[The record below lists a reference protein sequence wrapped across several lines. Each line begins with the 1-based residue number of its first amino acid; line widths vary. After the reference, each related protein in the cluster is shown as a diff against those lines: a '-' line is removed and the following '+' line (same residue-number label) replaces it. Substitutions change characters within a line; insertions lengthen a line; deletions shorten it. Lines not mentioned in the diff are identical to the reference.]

1 MDLNNIKRN
10 QLDYIL
16 TDILPTEL
24 SERFTFFYFYEFLM
38 TKRKELKQ
46 MNNFLISVKNK
57 YKTGIMFEGGGSG
70 HGGHKGNNWVT
81 MPLKYSIMK
90 ELHTERE
97 ISLLQPIAAVEL
109 FAFVSIYQKEL
120 INLIDMNSIFSLR
133 HHHKNNELCYK
144 NKNKS
149 ITKYFAV
156 ESAQIDKDLIEK
168 TGMFFDIKPYKS
180 IASFTSSEEW
190 LVLNSK
196 YRYFIRTDYKACF
209 DSIYTH
215 TFKWL
220 IGKDVNDTKDFK
232 NTNIYTTIDRI
243 LQNINARTSNGIV
256 VGPEFS
262 RMIAEILLQAIDRT
276 VYSKL
281 LNSGKA
287 LGENYNVYR
296 FVDDIFIFAES
307 EELAN
312 EIVQIYSEISAK
324 YLLRLNEAKLY
335 KNTVPFVLDEWI
347 NETSI
352 FANRTSACL
361 FRTKEEQEIWLQ
373 KEKQN
378 DLEKEIVPHILK
390 SRALYYSK
398 RSIMNQLNELI
409 CEYPS
414 KDRTIVAYFLGT
426 ILNKV
431 SRNKENVKIFS
442 EHVTEQTV
450 ANFMDLIF
458 YAYSFFPNYNNTQR
472 FLSIVSYIRDEY
484 DIFTS
489 SEQLQKLVNKYAF
502 IFDKANLNDIINL
515 VLFCAHAKIEIPY
528 RQEQMIVCKLREKD
542 DPILWASYL
551 LYSQYSTKYYKEIRD
566 EIGEILLERIDA
578 IIKKDS
584 IYTYREFWWVIIFN
598 KSPHLTMAE
607 QSKVDHLIN
616 ELKVSTATNLSA
628 EEICGNLFV
637 EFVKNNSRQFFEWDM
652 EEKDFLRNYTFKTY
666 ERSIFKNYRENVTSL
681 AWGSF

>member
-120 INLIDMNSIFSLR
+120 INLLDMNSIFSLR

-287 LGENYNVYR
+287 VGENYNVYR

-324 YLLRLNEAKLY
+324 YLLRLNEGKLY

-378 DLEKEIVPHILK
+378 GSEKEVVPHILK

-489 SEQLQKLVNKYAF
+489 SEQLQKLVN
-502 IFDKANLNDIINL
+502 
-515 VLFCAHAKIEIPY
+515 
-528 RQEQMIVCKLREKD
+528 
-542 DPILWASYL
+542 
-551 LYSQYSTKYYKEIRD
+551 
-566 EIGEILLERIDA
+566 
-578 IIKKDS
+578 
-584 IYTYREFWWVIIFN
+584 
-598 KSPHLTMAE
+598 
-607 QSKVDHLIN
+607 
-616 ELKVSTATNLSA
+616 
-628 EEICGNLFV
+628 
-637 EFVKNNSRQFFEWDM
+637 
-652 EEKDFLRNYTFKTY
+652 
-666 ERSIFKNYRENVTSL
+666 
-681 AWGSF
+681 

>member
-16 TDILPTEL
+16 TDMLPTEL

-57 YKTGIMFEGGGSG
+57 YKTGVMFEGGGSG

-120 INLIDMNSIFSLR
+120 INLLDMNSIFSLR

-168 TGMFFDIKPYKS
+168 ST
-180 IASFTSSEEW
+180 
-190 LVLNSK
+190 
-196 YRYFIRTDYKACF
+196 
-209 DSIYTH
+209 
-215 TFKWL
+215 
-220 IGKDVNDTKDFK
+220 
-232 NTNIYTTIDRI
+232 
-243 LQNINARTSNGIV
+243 
-256 VGPEFS
+256 
-262 RMIAEILLQAIDRT
+262 
-276 VYSKL
+276 
-281 LNSGKA
+281 
-287 LGENYNVYR
+287 
-296 FVDDIFIFAES
+296 
-307 EELAN
+307 
-312 EIVQIYSEISAK
+312 
-324 YLLRLNEAKLY
+324 
-335 KNTVPFVLDEWI
+335 
-347 NETSI
+347 
-352 FANRTSACL
+352 CL

-378 DLEKEIVPHILK
+378 SPEKEVVPHILK

-566 EIGEILLERIDA
+566 EIGGILLERIDA

-598 KSPHLTMAE
+598 KSPHLTIAE
-607 QSKVDHLIN
+607 QSKVDDLIN

>member
-1 MDLNNIKRN
+1 M
-10 QLDYIL
+10 
-16 TDILPTEL
+16 
-24 SERFTFFYFYEFLM
+24 
-38 TKRKELKQ
+38 
-46 MNNFLISVKNK
+46 
-57 YKTGIMFEGGGSG
+57 
-70 HGGHKGNNWVT
+70 
-81 MPLKYSIMK
+81 
-90 ELHTERE
+90 
-97 ISLLQPIAAVEL
+97 
-109 FAFVSIYQKEL
+109 
-120 INLIDMNSIFSLR
+120 
-133 HHHKNNELCYK
+133 
-144 NKNKS
+144 
-149 ITKYFAV
+149 V

-196 YRYFIRTDYKACF
+196 YHYFIRTDYKACF

-281 LNSGKA
+281 LNSGKTV
-287 LGENYNVYR
+287 GENYNVYR

-361 FRTKEEQEIWLQ
+361 FRTKEEREIWLQ

-390 SRALYYSK
+390 SKALYYSK

-409 CEYPS
+409 CKYPS

-472 FLSIVSYIRDEY
+472 FLSIVSYVRDEY
-484 DIFTS
+484 DIFAS

-598 KSPHLTMAE
+598 KSPHLTMTE
-607 QSKVDHLIN
+607 QSKVDNLIN
-616 ELKVSTATNLSA
+616 ELKVSTAANLSA

-637 EFVKNNSRQFFEWDM
+637 EFVKKNSRQFFEWDM

>member
-16 TDILPTEL
+16 TDMLPTEL

-46 MNNFLISVKNK
+46 MNNFLILIKNK

-120 INLIDMNSIFSLR
+120 INLLDMNSIFSLR

-287 LGENYNVYR
+287 VGENYNVYR

-324 YLLRLNEAKLY
+324 YLLRLNEGKLY

-378 DLEKEIVPHILK
+378 SPEKEVVPHILK

-398 RSIMNQLNELI
+398 STRGQDGTWDAAGADGVDGLGGLVWAA
-409 CEYPS
+409 
-414 KDRTIVAYFLGT
+414 TININDGQEFPVAFGEDT
-426 ILNKV
+426 T
-431 SRNKENVKIFS
+431 FG
-442 EHVTEQTV
+442 
-450 ANFMDLIF
+450 
-458 YAYSFFPNYNNTQR
+458 AYSSANGKRYDNGYTDVASGDSFARTGVAKPRAGTGDGGAKGIGGTQGR
-472 FLSIVSYIRDEY
+472 RQKITWEDEGGFSHSYWKIYSYPGVGADGAMGASGCAVVY
-484 DIFTS
+484 W
-489 SEQLQKLVNKYAF
+489 
-502 IFDKANLNDIINL
+502 DK
-515 VLFCAHAKIEIPY
+515 
-528 RQEQMIVCKLREKD
+528 
-542 DPILWASYL
+542 
-551 LYSQYSTKYYKEIRD
+551 
-566 EIGEILLERIDA
+566 
-578 IIKKDS
+578 
-584 IYTYREFWWVIIFN
+584 
-598 KSPHLTMAE
+598 
-607 QSKVDHLIN
+607 
-616 ELKVSTATNLSA
+616 
-628 EEICGNLFV
+628 EE
-637 EFVKNNSRQFFEWDM
+637 
-652 EEKDFLRNYTFKTY
+652 
-666 ERSIFKNYRENVTSL
+666 
-681 AWGSF
+681 A